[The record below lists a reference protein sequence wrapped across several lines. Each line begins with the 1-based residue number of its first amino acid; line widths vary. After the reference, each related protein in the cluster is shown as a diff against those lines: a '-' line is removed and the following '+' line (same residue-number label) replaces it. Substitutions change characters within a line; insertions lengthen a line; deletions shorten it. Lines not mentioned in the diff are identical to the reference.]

1 MSSDFD
7 GKVIVLGVTG
17 SIAAYKACEIASRLV
32 EAGATVLPVLTAG
45 GREFVGAASLEGIT
59 GQRVITEMFEP
70 TQNPDIEHI
79 AVARRADLF
88 LIAPATANILAK
100 AAHGLADDWL
110 TTTLLATRAPILF
123 APAMN
128 TMMYQHPATQDN
140 IALLKSRGCRFVG
153 PGTGALACG
162 EFGPGRLIETPAILE
177 SARIA
182 LRNDRSLAGKRV
194 LITSGGNREPIDP
207 VRYIGNRSS
216 GKMGHAIALE
226 ALMRGA
232 EVTVVS
238 GPCEVPP
245 PDLAQIIDA
254 PTALSML
261 DAVHTCLPQ
270 ADIFIAAAAVA
281 DYRVDHPA
289 QEKQKRDEGGLHVDL
304 VPNPDIA
311 AHVGL
316 SRRHGQIA
324 VGFAAETGNILENA
338 AAKLGKKH
346 LDLIVANDVKSA
358 DSGFG
363 TETTR
368 AWFLAPGCEPEALP
382 LVTKTELA
390 RRLFDRIASQGTD
403 SRNTPLPAIITPP
416 LLD

>member
-1 MSSDFD
+1 
-7 GKVIVLGVTG
+7 
-17 SIAAYKACEIASRLV
+17 V
-32 EAGATVLPVLTAG
+32 EAGATVLPVLSAG

-70 TQNPDIEHI
+70 AQNPDIEHI

-88 LIAPATANILAK
+88 LIAPATANIIAK

-162 EFGPGRLIETPAILE
+162 EFGPGRLIDTVAILE

-194 LITSGGNREPIDP
+194 LITSGGNHEPIDP

-232 EVTVVS
+232 EVTVVC

-245 PDLAQIIDA
+245 PDLAQVINA
-254 PTALSML
+254 PTALAML
-261 DAVHTCLPQ
+261 DAVNTCLPE

-281 DYRVDHPA
+281 DYRIDHPA
-289 QEKQKRDEGGLHVDL
+289 EEKQKRDEGGLQIAL

-311 AHVGL
+311 AHVGV
-316 SRRHGQIA
+316 SRRPGQVVI
-324 VGFAAETGNILENA
+324 GFAAETGSILENA
-338 AAKLGKKH
+338 ASKLRKKN
-346 LDLIVANDVKSA
+346 LDLIVANDVKSE

-363 TETTR
+363 SETTR
-368 AWFLAPGCEPEALP
+368 AWFLAPEATPEALP
-382 LVTKTELA
+382 LVTKAELA
-390 RRLFDRIASQGTD
+390 RRLFDRVAGLMPSVAAQ
-403 SRNTPLPAIITPP
+403 
-416 LLD
+416 

>member
-1 MSSDFD
+1 MASDFD

-32 EAGATVLPVLTAG
+32 EAGATVLPVLSAG
-45 GREFVGAASLEGIT
+45 GREFLGAASLEGIT
-59 GQRVITEMFEP
+59 GQRAITDMFEP
-70 TQNPDIEHI
+70 AQNPDIEHI

-88 LIAPATANILAK
+88 LIAPASANILAK

-140 IALLKSRGCRFVG
+140 IALLKSRGCYFVG
-153 PGTGALACG
+153 PGNGALACG

-182 LRNDRSLAGKRV
+182 LRHDRSLAGKRV
-194 LITSGGNREPIDP
+194 LITSGGNHEPIDP

-232 EVTVVS
+232 DVTVVC
-238 GPCEVPP
+238 GPCDVPP
-245 PDLAQIIDA
+245 PDLAQVIDA
-254 PTALSML
+254 STALAML
-261 DAVHTCLPQ
+261 DAVNTCLPQ
-270 ADIFIAAAAVA
+270 ADIFIAASAVA

-289 QEKQKRDEGGLHVDL
+289 HEKRKRDEGGLHLEL

-316 SRRHGQIA
+316 ARRPDQIA
-324 VGFAAETGNILENA
+324 VGFAAETADILENA
-338 AAKLGKKH
+338 AAKLAKKH

-363 TETTR
+363 TDTTR
-368 AWFLAPGCEPEALP
+368 AWFLAPDREPEALP
-382 LVTKTELA
+382 LVSKAELA
-390 RRLFDRIASQGTD
+390 RRLFDRIAALVPA
-403 SRNTPLPAIITPP
+403 TPAR
-416 LLD
+416 

>member
-1 MSSDFD
+1 MARDFE

-17 SIAAYKACEIASRLV
+17 SIAAYKACELASRLV

-45 GREFVGAASLEGIT
+45 GREFVGPASLEGIT
-59 GQRVITEMFEP
+59 GQRVITSMFEP
-70 TQNPDIEHI
+70 VQNPEIEHI

-88 LIAPATANILAK
+88 LIAPASANIIAK

-140 IALLKSRGCRFVG
+140 IALLKTRGCRFVG

-177 SARIA
+177 VARIA
-182 LRNDRSLAGKRV
+182 LRNDHSLAGKQV
-194 LITSGGNREPIDP
+194 LITSGANHEPIDP
-207 VRYIGNRSS
+207 VRFIGNRSS
-216 GKMGHAIALE
+216 GKMGHALALE

-232 EVTVVS
+232 EVTVVT

-245 PDLAQIIDA
+245 PQGARILEA
-254 PTALSML
+254 PTAVAML
-261 DAVHTCLPQ
+261 EAVEAFLPRT
-270 ADIFIAAAAVA
+270 DIFIAAAAVA
-281 DYRVDHPA
+281 DFRVERPTA
-289 QEKQKRDEGGLHVDL
+289 EKHKRGEGGLHLDL

-311 AHVGL
+311 AHVGHT
-316 SRRHGQIA
+316 RKAGQVA
-324 VGFAAETGNILENA
+324 VGFAAETGDFLAHAAEKLE
-338 AAKLGKKH
+338 KKR
-346 LDLIVANDVKSA
+346 LDLIVANDVKSP

-363 TETTR
+363 SDTTR
-368 AWFLAPGCEPEALP
+368 AWILTPGQETEVLP
-382 LVTKTELA
+382 LVTKAELA
-390 RRLFDRIASQGTD
+390 QRLFDRIA
-403 SRNTPLPAIITPP
+403 P
-416 LLD
+416 LLNV

>member
-1 MSSDFD
+1 MASDFD

-32 EAGATVLPVLTAG
+32 EVGATVLPVLSAG
-45 GREFVGAASLEGIT
+45 GREFLGAASLEGIT
-59 GQRVITEMFEP
+59 GQRVITDMFEP
-70 TQNPDIEHI
+70 AQNPEIEHI

-88 LIAPATANILAK
+88 LIAPATANVIAK

-110 TTTLLATRAPILF
+110 TTTLLATRAPVLF

-140 IALLKSRGCRFVG
+140 IALLKARGCHFVG

-194 LITSGGNREPIDP
+194 LITSGGNHEPIDP

-238 GPCEVPP
+238 GPCEVTP
-245 PDLAQIIDA
+245 PDLAQVIDA
-254 PTALSML
+254 PTALAML
-261 DAVHTCLPQ
+261 DAVNTCLPQ

-289 QEKQKRDEGGLHVDL
+289 QEKRKRDESGLQVEL

-316 SRRHGQIA
+316 ARRPDQIA
-324 VGFAAETGNILENA
+324 VGFAAETSDILNNA
-338 AAKLGKKH
+338 AAKLTKKH

-363 TETTR
+363 AETTR
-368 AWFLAPGCEPEALP
+368 AWFLSPDQEPEALP
-382 LVTKTELA
+382 LVTKAELA
-390 RRLFDRIASQGTD
+390 RRLFDRITTLIPRVPSK
-403 SRNTPLPAIITPP
+403 SH
-416 LLD
+416 

>member
-32 EAGATVLPVLTAG
+32 EAGATVLPVLSAG
-45 GREFVGAASLEGIT
+45 GREFIGAASLEGIT
-59 GQRVITEMFEP
+59 GQRVISEMFEP
-70 TQNPDIEHI
+70 AQNPDIEHI

-88 LIAPATANILAK
+88 LIAPATANIIAK

-182 LRNDRSLAGKRV
+182 LRNDHSLSGKRV
-194 LITSGGNREPIDP
+194 LITSGGNHEPLDP

-216 GKMGHAIALE
+216 GKMGYAIALE

-238 GPCEVPP
+238 GPCEVAP
-245 PDLAQIIDA
+245 PDLARVIDA
-254 PTALSML
+254 PTALAML
-261 DAVHTCLPQ
+261 DAVNTCLPQ
-270 ADIFIAAAAVA
+270 SDIFIAAAAVA

-289 QEKQKRDEGGLHVDL
+289 LEKKKRDESGLDLAL

-316 SRRHGQIA
+316 ARRPGQIA
-324 VGFAAETGNILENA
+324 VGFAAETADILHNA
-338 AAKLGKKH
+338 AAKLARKH
-346 LDLIVANDVKSA
+346 LDLIVANDVKSP

-363 TETTR
+363 AETTR
-368 AWFLAPGCEPEALP
+368 AWFLATGSAPEALP

-390 RRLFDRIASQGTD
+390 HRLFDRILS
-403 SRNTPLPAIITPP
+403 LVPAAPTR
-416 LLD
+416 

>member
-32 EAGATVLPVLTAG
+32 EAGATVLPVLSAG

-70 TQNPDIEHI
+70 AQNPDIEHI

-88 LIAPATANILAK
+88 LIAPASANVIAK

-128 TMMYQHPATQDN
+128 TMMYQHPATRDN

-194 LITSGGNREPIDP
+194 LITSGGNHEPIDP

-238 GPCEVPP
+238 GPCDVAP
-245 PDLAQIIDA
+245 PDLAQVIDA
-254 PTALSML
+254 PTALAML
-261 DAVHTCLPQ
+261 HAVNTCLPQ

-289 QEKQKRDEGGLHVDL
+289 HEKQKRDEGGFHLDL

-316 SRRHGQIA
+316 SRRPGQIA
-324 VGFAAETGNILENA
+324 VGFAAETADILNNA
-338 AAKLGKKH
+338 AAKLAKKH

-368 AWFLAPGCEPEALP
+368 AWFLASGTDPEVLP
-382 LVTKTELA
+382 LVTKAELA
-390 RRLFDRIASQGTD
+390 RRLFDRILS
-403 SRNTPLPAIITPP
+403 LVPAAPAR
-416 LLD
+416 

>member
-7 GKVIVLGVTG
+7 GKVVVLGVTG
-17 SIAAYKACEIASRLV
+17 SIAAYKSCEIASRLV
-32 EAGATVLPVLTAG
+32 EAGATVLPVLSAG

-70 TQNPDIEHI
+70 AQNPDIEHI

-88 LIAPATANILAK
+88 LIAPATANIIAK

-162 EFGPGRLIETPAILE
+162 EFGPGRLIDTVAILE

-194 LITSGGNREPIDP
+194 LITSGGNHEPIDP

-232 EVTVVS
+232 EVTVVC

-245 PDLAQIIDA
+245 PDLAQVINA
-254 PTALSML
+254 PTALAML
-261 DAVHTCLPQ
+261 DAVNTCLPE

-281 DYRVDHPA
+281 DYRIDHPA
-289 QEKQKRDEGGLHVDL
+289 EEKQKRDEGGLQIAL

-311 AHVGL
+311 AHVGV
-316 SRRHGQIA
+316 SRRPGQVVI
-324 VGFAAETGNILENA
+324 GFAAETGSILENA
-338 AAKLGKKH
+338 ASKLRKKN
-346 LDLIVANDVKSA
+346 LDLIVANDVKSE

-363 TETTR
+363 SETTR
-368 AWFLAPGCEPEALP
+368 AWFLTPEATPEALP
-382 LVTKTELA
+382 LVTKAELA
-390 RRLFDRIASQGTD
+390 RRLFDRVAGLMPSVAAQ
-403 SRNTPLPAIITPP
+403 
-416 LLD
+416 